1 MPDHRRTLR
10 PGGAREA
17 RDGVRHLADFAIPDH
32 TRPARDALRA
42 ATVRLH
48 VPIGRPP
55 GAPRLSAR
63 SADVVETVTAAQHGA
78 VALPAPSNEA
88 SAPSAFGTVRGP
100 RRTRYGRHQ
109 PRQRRPAGRAAP
121 QATATVA
128 TPRRDTGVRRVPE
141 SQARHLLGHSTA
153 PRRADDDIRL
163 TIAAQTTLAVPDN
176 Q

>member
-1 MPDHRRTLR
+1 
-10 PGGAREA
+10 
-17 RDGVRHLADFAIPDH
+17 V
-32 TRPARDALRA
+32 LRA

-55 GAPRLSAR
+55 GAPRLSDR

-88 SAPSAFGTVRGP
+88 SAPSAFGTVCGP

-109 PRQRRPAGRAAP
+109 PRQRRPAGRSCG
-121 QATATVA
+121 TTVA
-128 TPRRDTGVRRVPE
+128 TSRRDTGVRRVPE

-163 TIAAQTTLAVPDN
+163 TIAAQTTLTVPDN